1 MQIIRP
7 LTGSVDAPDHR
18 QPWRTGG
25 LWQRTINLYVEGGAL
40 LTLHRHG
47 QGISPGGWVLRHRDF
62 IRLHGALRAGALPAA
77 GENGIQVDDLL
88 LSPPRR
94 RCSLRPCYQPAG
106 ARLPKALV
114 DRPEETG
121 LFGPLSQ
128 AVHPPLHPE
137 LRQLRHCFAS
147 ALRGNAVDWRLWL
160 GKGPGLTP
168 SLDDMLIGMMLA
180 AWRAGR
186 MSRHGGQAF
195 FRASGDLHAATTQG
209 SVNYLRYASGGR
221 FASPLLHF
229 SHALQRGRRIEPAV
243 EALLAMGHTSGAD
256 TLLGFWLA
264 QHII

>member
-1 MQIIRP
+1 METIRP
-7 LTGSVDAPDHR
+7 LIGSVDAPDHR

-40 LTLHRHG
+40 LTLHHQG
-47 QGISPGGWVLRHRDF
+47 QGVSPGGWVLRHRDF
-62 IRLHGALRAGALPAA
+62 IRLHAALRAGALPLARD
-77 GENGIQVDDLL
+77 NGIQVDSLL

-94 RCSLRPCYQPAG
+94 RCSLRPCYQPNG
-106 ARLPKALV
+106 AYLPATLMN
-114 DRPEETG
+114 RPEETG

-128 AVHPPLHPE
+128 AIHLPQHPE

-147 ALRGNAVDWRLWL
+147 ALTGNAIDWRLWL

-180 AWRAGR
+180 AWCAGQ
-186 MSRHGGQAF
+186 MSCYGGRTF
-195 FRASGDLHAATTQG
+195 FRASGDLHAVTTQV
-209 SVNYLRYASGGR
+209 SVNYLRYASEGR
-221 FASPLLHF
+221 FASPLMHF
-229 SHALQRGRRIEPAV
+229 AHALQRRRRIEPAI